1 MYKLLLIVSIAL
13 LGSPIY
19 AGGEDGIELPK
30 QPVDCEQDA
39 GSGVTCKTTCKKTVK
54 DPEVKIVYRDKIVE
68 KIVYRDRPKI
78 IYVDKPINTKVVEF
92 KDREVKVEVPTP
104 TEKDQFTVHFLMGY
118 GSNGIYT
125 ELDQETNAYQM
136 YQNDGFIGGV
146 MGTYNFGKLV
156 LGAGALSNQ
165 SYFGSIG
172 AKVN

>member
-1 MYKLLLIVSIAL
+1 MYKLLLIASIAL

-19 AGGEDGIELPK
+19 AGGEDGTTVIDSPSCDQE
-30 QPVDCEQDA
+30 A
-39 GSGVTCKTTCKKTVK
+39 GEGVTCKTTCKKK
-54 DPEVKIVYRDKIVE
+54 EPEVKIVYRDKIVE

-104 TEKDQFTVHFLMGY
+104 TEKDQLTVHFIMGY
-118 GSNGIYT
+118 GSSGLYT
-125 ELDQETNAYQM
+125 ELDEETSEYQM
-136 YQNDGFIGGV
+136 YQNDGVIGGA

-156 LGAGALSNQ
+156 LGFGALSNK